1 MIINSNNGNIL
12 NTKDFYIHD
21 DIFYSL
27 EFKYDCKTIVLKM
40 KKYMAD
46 KNYNIVFNN
55 VLGFEMSNCDFWGK
69 SECVFDLQY
78 IKQEKYQ
85 LIPKLESKWR
95 KESESLDDIFIN
107 SIEILITFTSG
118 NELRI
123 VCDSIEV

>member
-1 MIINSNNGNIL
+1 MIINSKNGSIL
-12 NTKDFYIHD
+12 NTKDFCIHD

-27 EFKYDCKTIVLKM
+27 EFKYDYKIIVLKM
-40 KKYMAD
+40 KKYMAE
-46 KNYNIVFNN
+46 KNYDIVFSN

-78 IKQEKYQ
+78 IEQEKYQ
-85 LIPKLESKWR
+85 LIPKIKSKWE
-95 KESESLDDIFIN
+95 KESVSSDDIFIN
-107 SIEILITFTSG
+107 CFEILITFTSG